1 MQSSSLG
8 MTPLI
13 VFLTAM
19 LFLRG
24 TFGKLECEN
33 LSPDTCAFAISSS
46 GKRCS
51 LETYFSDDRSIKF
64 ECKTSEIMASVALR
78 EHIESSD
85 CINSCGVDKTT
96 VGISTDKFLEP
107 RFSKKLCSQ
116 NCQMNCPNIVDLY
129 SRLALAEGVYLPAV
143 CKALAA
149 SSRRKMKQMQ
159 IQSSEAVAR
168 RQKTMQN
175 LNRGSSAAE
184 ADAVRNL
191 NHGAIKS
198 SVSFANAA
206 STSTSTTLS
215 TQSDAAENMNLGETE
230 ISVVASADAVSST
243 LATKSDAAENL
254 NLGEIESG
262 VDSANAASINLYQFC
277 ADHSNCTK
285 SEISNWTIILG
296 QRKYI
301 IPKICSSQFLVNNLF
316 ESKLAENE
324 TDPFPSFLSSPSRSS
339 SLKFYFQYE
348 FTSGRVHV
356 NGHTANSGAAG
367 SGCVDT
373 FGHTTSTGDGVGLN
387 CVDPDGAATSSV
399 GSSGHVDTYDHIN

>member
-206 STSTSTTLS
+206 SSTTLPAKTDVAENLNHGAIKPSVSSANAASSTTLPTKTEAAEDLNHGETESVVASANAASTTLS

-262 VDSANAASINLYQFC
+262 VDSANAASSALAFAQGG
-277 ADHSNCTK
+277 A
-285 SEISNWTIILG
+285 EAP
-296 QRKYI
+296 
-301 IPKICSSQFLVNNLF
+301 IPC
-316 ESKLAENE
+316 
-324 TDPFPSFLSSPSRSS
+324 
-339 SLKFYFQYE
+339 
-348 FTSGRVHV
+348 FTQ
-356 NGHTANSGAAG
+356 
-367 SGCVDT
+367 
-373 FGHTTSTGDGVGLN
+373 
-387 CVDPDGAATSSV
+387 
-399 GSSGHVDTYDHIN
+399 